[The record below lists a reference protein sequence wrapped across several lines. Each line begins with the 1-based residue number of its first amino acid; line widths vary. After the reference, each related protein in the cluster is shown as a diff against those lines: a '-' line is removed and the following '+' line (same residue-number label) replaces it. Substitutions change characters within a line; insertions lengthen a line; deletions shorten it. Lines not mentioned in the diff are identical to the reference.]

1 MFLCINLYIRKAWWF
16 HDAFGFNRSDPRSSW
31 PINLWRWFFPWPVG
45 GGFLFF
51 SPSKLRSRSLLLES
65 GAPEPER
72 YKMEPYFTP
81 PPKKMARKRHGFACF
96 FFTQRWRKNSP
107 GISTD
112 IFLGPEPRNPR
123 KVLAVTGS
131 ARSWKIRRGAHLFWW
146 ENVVNGLFTGPLRKW

>member
-1 MFLCINLYIRKAWWF
+1 MMLLGST
-16 HDAFGFNRSDPRSSW
+16 DQTQEVLGLSTS
-31 PINLWRWFFPWPVG
+31 G
-45 GGFLFF
+45 GGFFHGLLEVDFFFF